1 LSSGVR
7 QADRRR
13 GPRLESLGLF
23 CIFLGLAAPVAALAN
38 GPQIKLALQ
47 AVGQSGSFFDLTMR
61 PGQTRRLDVEISNAG
76 TAAIA
81 ARTYASDV
89 YTIID
94 GGFGARLRDEA
105 QTGVTRW
112 LDYRTDVLALSIGE
126 AVRRTFQ
133 VAVPA
138 NAAPGEYITSLVLEN
153 DDPIRDSGPV
163 ALDQIVR
170 QAVAVVITVPGT
182 RSPGLAIGGV
192 KHSVVAGR
200 SVVAVAVE
208 NSGNVRLKPVAT
220 FSLRDAA
227 GVEVS
232 QVTVPMDTFYA
243 RTRTSIEVPLAELL
257 LPGTYTVRLS
267 LDDTRQGV
275 RADGAGS
282 FTVETL
288 PAGSTGGG
296 DSAPGLV
303 PVIRAGQ
310 EGPPPFAA
318 GLGIIVGTGLAL
330 VAVIGFASLVLRRRR
345 ATRTPDR

>member
-1 LSSGVR
+1 LSSSVTH
-7 QADRRR
+7 ADHWR
-13 GPRLESLGLF
+13 GSRLAILALF
-23 CIFLGLAAPVAALAN
+23 CILVGLAAPVAAL
-38 GPQIKLALQ
+38 GTGTQIKLALQ
-47 AVGQSGSFFDLTMR
+47 PVGQSGSYFDLTLR

-112 LDYRTDVLALSIGE
+112 LDYRTDVLPLSVGQ

-138 NAAPGEYITSLVLEN
+138 DAGPGEYITSLVLEN

-170 QAVAVVITVPGT
+170 QAVAVVITVPGK
-182 RSPGLAIGGV
+182 RSPALAIGEV
-192 KHSVVAGR
+192 KHSVVAGK
-200 SVVAVAVE
+200 SVVAVAIE

-220 FSLRDAA
+220 FTLRDAA
-227 GVEVS
+227 GAQVS
-232 QVTVPMDTFYA
+232 QAIVPMDSFYA
-243 RTRTSIEVPLAELL
+243 RTATSIEVPLSELL

-267 LDDTRQGV
+267 LDDARQGA
-275 RADGAGS
+275 RADGGGSFIVEAPLAGS
-282 FTVETL
+282 
-288 PAGSTGGG
+288 AGGG
-296 DSAPGLV
+296 DAGAGLV
-303 PVIRAGQ
+303 PVIQTGQ
-310 EGPPPFAA
+310 EGSAPFAA
-318 GLGIIVGTGLAL
+318 GLGIIVGAGLAL
-330 VAVIGFASLVLRRRR
+330 VAVIGLVSLVLRRRR
-345 ATRTPDR
+345 ATRTSDR